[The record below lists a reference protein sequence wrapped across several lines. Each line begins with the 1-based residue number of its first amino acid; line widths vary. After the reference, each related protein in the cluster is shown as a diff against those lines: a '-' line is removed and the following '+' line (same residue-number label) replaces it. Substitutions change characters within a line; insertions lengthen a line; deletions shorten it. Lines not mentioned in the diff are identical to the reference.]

1 MIKVLIIGAGRI
13 AGLNENDDYR
23 KKPCT
28 HYGAFAGNRE
38 FKVLGVVDVDRN
50 RAAYFADQFNL
61 KYYFTDIEKAIN
73 NIQPDLISIAVPYN
87 FHYDIVKTICQ
98 NKNKPRMIFCEKP
111 IADTFARALEMGLL
125 CKNNNIR
132 FFVNNRRLT
141 PIYHDLKEVIKKEF
155 GSKIITVNTWCSSG
169 LHAIG
174 IHMVELLRMVIGEII
189 WVYAIQENEQVES
202 LPFSANFEPDDPR
215 VQAMIGFKNGIV
227 GNFINTAL
235 TSFTYFE
242 IEILCRD
249 GKIRVSDNGEKF
261 EYWKPLSP
269 GKSTLSY
276 KLTDPKKI
284 EISSPHTLFG
294 EIATSLAEVG
304 KEDKDHP
311 LSAKHGIE
319 SYRVL
324 DALVQSSNKGKRIEL
339 K

>member
-13 AGLNENDDYR
+13 AGLNEKDDYR

-28 HYGAFAGNRE
+28 HYGAFKDNKE
-38 FKVLGVVDVDRN
+38 FKVLGVVDIDIN
-50 RAAYFADQFNL
+50 KAAYFADQFNL
-61 KYYFTDIEKAIN
+61 QYYFTDIKKAIN

-98 NKNKPRMIFCEKP
+98 NRTKPRMIFCEKP
-111 IADTFARALEMGLL
+111 IADTFQRALEMDDL
-125 CKNNNIR
+125 CKNNNIQ

-141 PIYHDLKEVIKKEF
+141 PIYHQLKEVSKNEF
-155 GSKIITVNTWCSSG
+155 GNKIITVNTWCSSG
-169 LHAIG
+169 LHTIG
-174 IHMVELLRMVIGEII
+174 IHMIELLRMVVGEIA
-189 WVYAIQENEQVES
+189 WVYSEKENEEVKS
-202 LPFSANFEPDDPR
+202 LPFSANFEPGDPR

-242 IEILCRD
+242 IEILFRD
-249 GKIRVSDNGEKF
+249 GKIRVSDNGDKF

-269 GKSTLSY
+269 GVSTLSY
-276 KLTDPKKI
+276 KLTDAIKI
-284 EISSPHTLFG
+284 DISSQYTLFR
-294 EIATSLAEVG
+294 EIATSLAG
-304 KEDKDHP
+304 TRHKEKVHP

-324 DALVQSSNKGKRIEL
+324 DALVLSSISGKRIEL
-339 K
+339 

>member
-13 AGLNENDDYR
+13 AGLNEKDNYR

-28 HYGAFAGNRE
+28 HYGAFASNQE
-38 FKVLGVVDVDRN
+38 FKVLGVVDVDKN
-50 RAAYFADQFNL
+50 RASYFADQFKI
-61 KYYFTDIEKAIN
+61 KYYYTDIEKAIEN
-73 NIQPDLISIAVPYN
+73 VRPDLISIAVPYK

-111 IADTFARALEMGLL
+111 IADSVSKATEMGLL
-125 CKNNNIR
+125 CKNNNVR
-132 FFVNNRRLT
+132 LFVNNRRLT
-141 PIYHDLKEVIKKEF
+141 PIYRDLRKVIKKEF
-155 GSKIITVNTWCSSG
+155 GNNIITINTWCSSG

-174 IHMVELLRMVIGEII
+174 IHMIELLRMVIGEII

-227 GNFINTAL
+227 GNFINSAL

-242 IEILCRD
+242 IEILCRN

-261 EYWKPLSP
+261 EYWKPEVP

-276 KLTDPKKI
+276 KLGDPKIIKA
-284 EISSPHTLFG
+284 SSSQTLFA
-294 EIATSLAEVG
+294 EIASSIAENIDTG
-304 KEDKDHP
+304 NDHP
-311 LSAKHGIE
+311 LSAQHGIE

-324 DALVQSSNKGKRIEL
+324 DAMVRSANTGKRIQL